1 MRTTARLLTGTALA
15 ALSLGALA
23 SPGAYAVHA
32 GDFGKLEVYPSPAEP
47 GETVTVN
54 TTACGKKGHGIG
66 DAESLGAGEF
76 DLSPGTH
83 KEVVV
88 GRFKVPA
95 HTRPGTYAIAVA
107 CDNGKTATGDLVVK
121 HGGGHSSGGHSS
133 GGHDSGGHSSG
144 GHDEGRHDQGG
155 HVPSGHVK
163 TGVGGSVGPD
173 TTQIAVG
180 AAVLAA
186 SAAGGVWLL
195 RRRAS
200 GAQDG

>member
-15 ALSLGALA
+15 VVSLGALA
-23 SPGAYAVHA
+23 SPGAYAAYA
-32 GDFGKLEVYPSPAEP
+32 GDFGKLEVYPSTAGP

-76 DLSPGTH
+76 ELSPGTH

-88 GRFKVPA
+88 GQFRVPA
-95 HTRPGTYAIAVA
+95 HTKPGTYAISVA
-107 CDNGKTATGDLVVK
+107 CDNGKTASGDLVVK
-121 HGGGHSSGGHSS
+121 HGGGHSSGGT

-144 GHDEGRHDQGG
+144 GHDQGGHDQGG

-173 TTQIAVG
+173 TTQIAAGV
-180 AAVLAA
+180 AVLAA
-186 SAAGGVWLL
+186 SAVGGVWLL

-200 GAQDG
+200 GAQDS

>member
-1 MRTTARLLTGTALA
+1 MRTTARLLTVTALA
-15 ALSLGALA
+15 AVSLGAPA
-23 SPGAYAVHA
+23 SPTAYVAYA
-32 GDFGKLEVYPSPAEP
+32 GDLGKLEVYPSTAEP

-66 DAESLGAGEF
+66 DAQSLGAGDF
-76 DLSPGTH
+76 KLSPGTH
-83 KEVVV
+83 KDVVI
-88 GRFKVPA
+88 GQFTVP
-95 HTRPGTYAIAVA
+95 TRTKPGTYAIAVA

-121 HGGGHSSGGHSS
+121 HGGGHSSGGH
-133 GGHDSGGHSSG
+133 DSGGQSTG
-144 GHDEGRHDQGG
+144 GHDQGG

-173 TTQIAVG
+173 TTQIAAG
-180 AAVLAA
+180 AAVLVA

-200 GAQDG
+200 GAQDS

>member
-1 MRTTARLLTGTALA
+1 MHTTARLLTGTALA
-15 ALSLGALA
+15 VVSLGALA
-23 SPGAYAVHA
+23 SPAAYAAHA

-76 DLSPGTH
+76 KLSPGTH

-88 GRFKVPA
+88 GQFRVPA
-95 HTRPGTYAIAVA
+95 HTKPGTYAISVA

-121 HGGGHSSGGHSS
+121 HGGGHSSGGH
-133 GGHDSGGHSSG
+133 DSGGHSSG
-144 GHDEGRHDQGG
+144 GHDQGRHDQGG

-173 TTQIAVG
+173 TTQIAAG

-200 GAQDG
+200 GAQGS

>member
-15 ALSLGALA
+15 AVSLGALA
-23 SPGAYAVHA
+23 SPTAYAAYA
-32 GDFGKLEVYPSPAEP
+32 GDFGKLEVYPSTARP

-76 DLSPGTH
+76 KLSPGTH

-88 GRFKVPA
+88 GQFKVPA
-95 HTRPGTYAIAVA
+95 HTKPGTYAIAVA
-107 CDNGKTATGDLVVK
+107 CDNGKTATGDLIVER
-121 HGGGHSSGGHSS
+121 

-144 GHDEGRHDQGG
+144 GHDQGGQSSGGHDQGG

-173 TTQIAVG
+173 TTQIAAGV
-180 AAVLAA
+180 AVLAA
-186 SAAGGVWLL
+186 SAVGGVWLL

-200 GAQDG
+200 GAQDS

>member
-15 ALSLGALA
+15 VVSLGALA
-23 SPGAYAVHA
+23 SPAAYVAYA
-32 GDFGKLEVYPSPAEP
+32 GDFGKLEVYPSTAKP

-76 DLSPGTH
+76 ELSPGTH
-83 KEVVV
+83 KDVVV
-88 GRFKVPA
+88 GRFTVPS
-95 HTRPGTYAIAVA
+95 HTKPGTYSIAVA
-107 CDNGKTATGDLVVK
+107 CDNGKTATGDLIVER
-121 HGGGHSSGGHSS
+121 
-133 GGHDSGGHSSG
+133 GHDSGGHSSG
-144 GHDEGRHDQGG
+144 GHDSGG

-173 TTQIAVG
+173 STQIAAGV
-180 AAVLAA
+180 AVLAA
-186 SAAGGVWLL
+186 SAVGGAWLL